1 MGEESMIM
9 RVMTVASLLLVSACS
24 TAANYDMAPDRAP
37 VGDDSCGAGAR
48 QYLVGQ
54 SIDSVDTTT
63 LAEHVRAVYPGDMVT
78 MDHRPDR
85 LNLGLD
91 DDGIIVALSCG

>member
-1 MGEESMIM
+1 MKHWILTGLS
-9 RVMTVASLLLVSACS
+9 ALLLSACS
-24 TAANYDMAPDRAP
+24 TAANYDMAPESAA
-37 VGDDSCGAGAR
+37 DDSCGAGAR

-54 SIDSVDTTT
+54 SVDSVDTET
-63 LAEHVRAVYPGDMVT
+63 LAEHVRAIYPGEMVT

-91 DDGIIVALSCG
+91 ADGIIVALSCG

>member
-1 MGEESMIM
+1 MKHWILIGLS
-9 RVMTVASLLLVSACS
+9 ALVLSACS
-24 TAANYDMAPDRAP
+24 TAANYDMAPNREP
-37 VGDDSCGAGAR
+37 VADDSCGAGAR

-54 SIDSVDTTT
+54 SVDSVDTST
-63 LAEHVRAVYPGDMVT
+63 LAEHVRTIYPGDMVA

-91 DDGIIVALSCG
+91 EDGIIVALSCG